1 MTASSSLAW
10 VPSHV
15 PAAGRLF
22 LALAG
27 RLRHGVLHLV
37 TPDGDVQ
44 IGDAAS
50 PLVADLRI
58 TDWRA
63 CGRILRSGDVG
74 FAEAYRDGWIDSANL
89 TNLLRLAIVNAAM
102 LDQAIFGNAL
112 ARSVLRLRHLLRR
125 NSRRVQRGAG
135 KQPLK
140 WIRYLLCQRVR
151 ISSLRDVAAR
161 EILLR

>member
-1 MTASSSLAW
+1 MTVSRSLAW
-10 VPSHV
+10 VPPHV

-27 RLRHGVLHLV
+27 RLRHGSLHLV

-44 IGDAAS
+44 IGDAGS

-58 TDWRA
+58 IDWRA

-74 FAEAYRDGWIDSANL
+74 FAEAYRDGWIDSGNL
-89 TNLLRLAIVNAAM
+89 TNLLRLAIVNAAT

-112 ARSVLRLRHLLRR
+112 ARSV
-125 NSRRVQRGAG
+125 
-135 KQPLK
+135 
-140 WIRYLLCQRVR
+140 
-151 ISSLRDVAAR
+151 
-161 EILLR
+161 